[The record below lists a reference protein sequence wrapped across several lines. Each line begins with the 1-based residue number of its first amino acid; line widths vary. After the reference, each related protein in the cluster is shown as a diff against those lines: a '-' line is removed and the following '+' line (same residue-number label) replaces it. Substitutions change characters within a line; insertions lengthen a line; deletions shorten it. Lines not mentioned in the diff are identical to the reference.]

1 MFSLRSIRG
10 KMYLSIL
17 LPVVAVLA
25 GVVLWQNFTNR
36 QKAYSDAQRLMEATA
51 KEFASEA
58 DATLEV
64 AMNAARTLA
73 QVFSGFETI
82 PAEHRR
88 EVFLGMLRQVL
99 ERNEDFLGVWV
110 CFEPDALDGN
120 DQAFRGKEGHDDT
133 GRFIPHLYRQ
143 GGSIFLEPLRDY
155 ETPGAGDYYLLAR
168 NSGNEVLL
176 EPYEYEIA
184 GKKVLMTTCSVPI
197 KKEGKVV
204 GVAGVDMALE
214 RFQKYVSTT
223 RIFQS
228 GFLRLSSFKGI
239 VVAQPQIERVG
250 QIWGEAQ
257 SNASLI
263 METMR
268 KGQTYIGVEYSRAL
282 QRYVL
287 KAYAPIFVG
296 QVKEPWVATTVV
308 PPEEVFLEANQNF
321 LRSLLILLAGVA
333 AVVFIILFVSGSL
346 SRPLQALA
354 QGAEKMAQ
362 GDLRVHFVEV
372 RGQDETALLSRAFRV
387 MAESLRG
394 IVVQITN
401 VASQLAA
408 SSEEL
413 SSSIEKISK
422 ATQEI
427 ARTVSQVAEGSSS
440 QSQDLERI
448 TQEAGLIA
456 RRVDDLAKAT
466 DRNLA
471 ALHEMVRSVEENF
484 QALQE
489 IEKAMNLSLA
499 QGKESREEA
508 QKGQELLRVLSG
520 NIHAIADV
528 AQDVSQAIETL
539 DQRSQEIGKIVEVIT
554 GIAEQTNLLALNA
567 AIEAARAGEAGRGFA
582 VVAEEVRKLA
592 ENSAQAA
599 QQIAHLINQIGQDT
613 RNAVERM
620 QRATHQVEEGVAQ
633 GERVTQSFTQIINAL
648 ESSIASLEN
657 LSSRF
662 DQARKSQ
669 EMLQKRSSEVQSLSE
684 DASRGIQEVAQAVAN
699 ITERINAVA
708 AVAEENAA
716 SSEEVSASTEEQSV
730 SLEELTSAAE
740 SLAKLAEELRSLVEH
755 FTT

>member
-1 MFSLRSIRG
+1 
-10 KMYLSIL
+10 
-17 LPVVAVLA
+17 
-25 GVVLWQNFTNR
+25 
-36 QKAYSDAQRLMEATA
+36 
-51 KEFASEA
+51 
-58 DATLEV
+58 
-64 AMNAARTLA
+64 
-73 QVFSGFETI
+73 
-82 PAEHRR
+82 
-88 EVFLGMLRQVL
+88 
-99 ERNEDFLGVWV
+99 
-110 CFEPDALDGN
+110 
-120 DQAFRGKEGHDDT
+120 
-133 GRFIPHLYRQ
+133 
-143 GGSIFLEPLRDY
+143 
-155 ETPGAGDYYLLAR
+155 R

-197 KKEGKVV
+197 KREGKVV

-214 RFQKYVSTT
+214 VFQKRVSNVFL
-223 RIFQS
+223 FQS
-228 GFLRLSSFKGI
+228 GYLRITSPKGLI
-239 VVAQPQIERVG
+239 VAQRQIERVG

-268 KGQTYIGVEYSRAL
+268 KGQTYIGMEYSGSMKK
-282 QRYVL
+282 YIM

-296 QVKEPWVATTVV
+296 QVKEPWVATAAV

-321 LRSLLILLAGVA
+321 LRSLLFLLAGVA
-333 AVVFIILFVSGSL
+333 VVVLIILFVSGSL

-362 GDLRVHFVEV
+362 GDLQVHFAEV

-387 MAESLRG
+387 MTENLRG
-394 IVVQITN
+394 MVVQITN
-401 VASQLAA
+401 VASQLA
-408 SSEEL
+408 SSGEEL
-413 SSSIEKISK
+413 SSSIGEISK
-422 ATQEI
+422 TTQEI
-427 ARTVSQVAEGSSS
+427 ARTISQVAEGSSS

-466 DRNLA
+466 ERNLA
-471 ALHEMVRSVEENF
+471 ALQEMVRSVEENF

-489 IEKAMNLSLA
+489 IERAMNLSLA

-508 QKGQELLRVLSG
+508 QRGQELLRVLSG

-620 QRATHQVEEGVAQ
+620 KRATHQVEEGVAQ
-633 GERVTQSFTQIINAL
+633 GERVTQSFTQIIKAL
-648 ESSIASLEN
+648 ESSTSGLEN
-657 LSSRF
+657 LASRF

-669 EMLQKRSSEVQSLSE
+669 DFLQKRSSEVESLSE
-684 DASRGIQEVAQAVAN
+684 DAARGIQEVVQAVAS

-716 SSEEVSASTEEQSV
+716 SSQEVSASTEEESA

-740 SLAKLAEELRSLVEH
+740 SLAKLADELRTLVER
-755 FTT
+755 FRV

>member
-1 MFSLRSIRG
+1 MGSLRSIRG
-10 KMYLSIL
+10 KLYLQIL

-36 QKAYSDAQRLMEATA
+36 EKAYSDARRLMEATS
-51 KEFASEA
+51 KEFANRAEA
-58 DATLEV
+58 ILSV
-64 AMNAARTLA
+64 AMDAARTMA
-73 QVFSGFETI
+73 QVFSRFETI

-99 ERNEDFLGVWV
+99 EGNEDFLGVWV
-110 CFEPDALDGN
+110 CFEPNALDGK
-120 DQAFRGKEGHDDT
+120 DQEFRGQEGHDDT
-133 GRFIPHLYRQ
+133 GRFIPYLYRQ

-197 KKEGKVV
+197 KREGKVV

-268 KGQTYIGVEYSRAL
+268 KGQTYIGMEYSGAL

-296 QVKEPWVATTVV
+296 QVKEPWVATAAV

-321 LRSLLILLAGVA
+321 LRSLLFLLAGVA
-333 AVVFIILFVSGSL
+333 VVVLIILFVSGSL

-362 GDLRVHFVEV
+362 GDLQVHFAEV

-387 MAESLRG
+387 MTENLRG
-394 IVVQITN
+394 MVVQITN
-401 VASQLAA
+401 VASQLA
-408 SSEEL
+408 SSGEEL
-413 SSSIEKISK
+413 SSSIGEISK
-422 ATQEI
+422 TTQEI
-427 ARTVSQVAEGSSS
+427 ARTISQVAEGSSS

-466 DRNLA
+466 ERNLA
-471 ALHEMVRSVEENF
+471 ALQEMVRSVEENF

-489 IEKAMNLSLA
+489 IERAMNLSLA

-508 QKGQELLRVLSG
+508 QRGQELLRVLSG

-620 QRATHQVEEGVAQ
+620 KRATHQVEEGVAQ
-633 GERVTQSFTQIINAL
+633 GERVTQSFTQIIKAL
-648 ESSIASLEN
+648 ESSTSGLEN
-657 LSSRF
+657 LASRF

-669 EMLQKRSSEVQSLSE
+669 DFLQKRSSEVESLSE
-684 DASRGIQEVAQAVAN
+684 DAARGIQEVVQAVAS

-716 SSEEVSASTEEQSV
+716 SSQEVSASTEEESA

-740 SLAKLAEELRSLVEH
+740 SLAKLADELRTLVER
-755 FTT
+755 FRV